1 LENIC
6 TIDSIIFSYRSINSK
21 ISKMNLIVREATII
35 DSKSP
40 FHNQRV
46 DVKINSGTIEK
57 IGTKIP
63 NENGFEEIHLEN
75 LHLSQG
81 WFDSSISLGEPGYE
95 DRETIANGLNVA
107 AKSGFT
113 AVALQPNSYPI
124 IDNQSQINFVKNK
137 AKGFATELFPIGAF
151 TKESEGKD
159 MAELFD
165 MKNAGAIAFGDY
177 NKNIDNANLLKIGLQ
192 YVQDF
197 DGLIIAY
204 SQEASIK
211 GNGVVNEGVVSTRL
225 GLKGIPNLAE
235 ELQIARNLFLLEYTG
250 GKLHIPTISTA
261 KSIDLI
267 RNAKTK
273 GLNVTCSVAV
283 HHLVLTDEKLEGFDT
298 RYKVSPPLRTEED
311 RKALI
316 AGINDNT
323 IDMITSD
330 HNPIDIEH
338 KKMEFDGAKN
348 GTIGLES
355 AFGALSTVLP
365 IEKIIEKFTA
375 NKHQFGIENN
385 PIKEGEKANMTL
397 FNPNGNW
404 TFEKENI
411 LSKSKNSAFLGT
423 EMKGKVYGIYNQ
435 GKLVLS

>member
-1 LENIC
+1 
-6 TIDSIIFSYRSINSK
+6 
-21 ISKMNLIVREATII
+21 MNLIIREAKII

-40 FHNQRV
+40 FHNQMV
-46 DVKINSGTIEK
+46 DVKIKSGTIEK
-57 IGTKIP
+57 IGSKIP
-63 NENGFEEIHLEN
+63 NENGFEEIKFEN

-81 WFDSSISLGEPGYE
+81 WFDSSVSFGEPGYE
-95 DRETIANGLNVA
+95 ERETIANGLTVA

-113 AVALQPNSYPI
+113 AVALQPNSFPI
-124 IDNQSQINFVKNK
+124 IDNQAQINFVKNK
-137 AKGFATELFPIGAF
+137 SKGAATELYPIGAF
-151 TKESEGKD
+151 TKDSEGKD

-177 NKNIDNANLLKIGLQ
+177 NKDIDNANLLKIGLQ

-197 DGLIIAY
+197 DGLLIAY
-204 SQEASIK
+204 SQDVSIK

-225 GLKGIPNLAE
+225 GLKGIPNLVE
-235 ELQIARNLFLLEYTG
+235 ELQISRNLFLLEYTG

-261 KSIDLI
+261 KSVELI
-267 RNAKTK
+267 KNAKAK
-273 GLNVTCSVAV
+273 GLNVTCSAAV
-283 HHLVLTDEKLEGFDT
+283 HHLVLNDEKLEGFDT

-316 AGINDNT
+316 EGINNNT
-323 IDMITSD
+323 IDMITTD

-338 KKMEFDGAKN
+338 KKMEFEGSKN

-355 AFGALSTVLP
+355 AFGALTNVLTL
-365 IEKIIEKFTA
+365 EKIIEKFTSS
-375 NKHQFGIENN
+375 KILFGIENSS
-385 PIKEGEKANMTL
+385 IKEGEKANITL

-423 EMKGKVYGIYNQ
+423 EMKGKVYGIYHQN
-435 GKLVLS
+435 KLVLS